1 MSFALHPVSQA
12 VSYIMKPT
20 LGLSLA
26 LIALPSF
33 AEEQV
38 STENLD
44 TITITA
50 SALKVETPLAE
61 TPRSVSVIDEE
72 RLSVQ
77 QPQKLDEA
85 LRYQPGVMTQPYGSD
100 NNTDWF
106 KIRGFDAATYLDGNR
121 LFNTGYYTWNLE
133 PHGLEQ
139 IEVLK
144 GPASLLYGEAPP
156 GGVVNA
162 VSKRPGYTEGGQL
175 EVKGGSRNLHQIGI
189 DTTSFVDE
197 DGDVRFRLVALMSEQ
212 DGTLDDT
219 YNNRVYLAPSLAWD
233 INSDTSITFL
243 ASWQQDDGVP
253 TAGFFPAYGT
263 LIDTPQGKIESK
275 H

>member
-1 MSFALHPVSQA
+1 
-12 VSYIMKPT
+12 MKPT

-121 LFNTGYYTWNLE
+121 FLIQAIIL
-133 PHGLEQ
+133 
-139 IEVLK
+139 
-144 GPASLLYGEAPP
+144 GP
-156 GGVVNA
+156 
-162 VSKRPGYTEGGQL
+162 R
-175 EVKGGSRNLHQIGI
+175 
-189 DTTSFVDE
+189 
-197 DGDVRFRLVALMSEQ
+197 
-212 DGTLDDT
+212 TLWFGA
-219 YNNRVYLAPSLAWD
+219 N
-233 INSDTSITFL
+233 
-243 ASWQQDDGVP
+243 
-253 TAGFFPAYGT
+253 
-263 LIDTPQGKIESK
+263 
-275 H
+275 